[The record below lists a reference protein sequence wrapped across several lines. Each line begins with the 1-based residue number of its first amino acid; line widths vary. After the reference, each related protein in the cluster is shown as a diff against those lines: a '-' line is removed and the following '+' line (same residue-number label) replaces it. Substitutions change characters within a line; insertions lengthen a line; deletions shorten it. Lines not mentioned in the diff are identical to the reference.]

1 MNQPHF
7 RVVTRWLWFA
17 VCAAAIPFLAVESRS
32 EIIQE
37 AKLQSASIG
46 TGDFLGYRVAISG
59 DTAVVAAF
67 SEDSAARGINGDET
81 DNSAS
86 SAGAVFVFVRE
97 GDQWTQQAY
106 LKASNADQSD
116 SFGLGLDIDG
126 NTIVVGAPY
135 ERSKSQR
142 VNQGQQDNSGSTV
155 GAAYVFQRSGKRWR
169 QVAYLKASN
178 AESGDEFGSAVSV
191 SGNVILVGAPG
202 EDSFSRTVNEG
213 ADQNGANGSGA
224 AYVFRKR
231 GARWVQEAYLKAE
244 NGSTSDQ
251 FGYTVD
257 LVGETAV
264 IGAPGE
270 DSDAN
275 GINGNSGDN
284 SAPGAGAA
292 YVFNRTNRIW
302 AQSDYLKAHNSDEDD
317 RFGFSVAIG
326 GDTIVV
332 GADLESSNET
342 GINPTGF
349 NNSAPQAGAA
359 YVFVRAFHTWRQ
371 QAYLKAPN
379 TDADDRFGLGV
390 GVSENGDTVAVGAW
404 KESSDSTEVGGST
417 ANNNAPESG
426 AIYVYHRQNAIW
438 YFQKYLKSSDSSSG
452 DRLGWSTG
460 VSSDTVLG
468 GASAADGSLRGAA
481 YVFTGVGREI
491 SSLSKTGQPV
501 PGEANLFF
509 GRPGRAAVSDLADVL
524 FDQRV
529 VGPGS
534 RGGRNHGMFA
544 RPYQGAVG
552 PLYLLKDEVDDA
564 GGFPDE
570 SVLIRLANPSFNR
583 NYSGPLFEITARGA
597 GLNRT
602 NNRGFLSLD
611 PDPVAVMLVGTPIPE
626 LGGAQATHFF
636 EVLQSFD
643 TSLLASPFRLRRDRQ
658 SGVSATNDSG
668 VFLSDQDGDTYPDG
682 IIREGDD
689 NPSSGP
695 FEKLLQF
702 APRAAAGN
710 SQGYVDFQCY
720 TTLSTGRKAPIQS
733 LFYIYYDGT
742 ESDFSA
748 FQTDSPPQLGGA
760 EIRTFLGFNQPELN
774 ALYRTTLTK
783 SPAGMN
789 EALCL
794 GITGNSDPI
803 FRKGVEFDPAGFP
816 GIKIAR
822 IVRFW
827 PVDEEQIVALVLL
840 SGKGVNPAN
849 RTALILHQEDGK
861 KLVLL
866 RTGTQAPGFG
876 SEAIQV
882 RSIQAIDLNP
892 GTGAYAILG
901 SLRGVPGN
909 INQALWAGRTRIGD
923 DDFNQHLRLPILRL
937 QKGQSFSTEQ
947 TERDTIRSISLRPAP
962 DRTGAGGR
970 GLGQA
975 IGVNDEIAVFVTGSG
990 RAQELLLLDR

>member
-32 EIIQE
+32 EIVQE

-270 DSDAN
+270 DSDTN

-292 YVFNRTNRIW
+292 YVFNRTNRTW

-349 NNSAPQAGAA
+349 NNSASQSGAA

-426 AIYVYHRQNAIW
+426 AIYVYHRQNALW

-509 GRPGRAAVSDLADVL
+509 GRPGRAAVSDLADVI

-529 VGPGS
+529 VGLGS

-544 RPYQGAVG
+544 RPFMGNVA
-552 PLYLLKDEVDDA
+552 PLLIRSEEVSA
-564 GGFPDE
+564 SPGFPARNK
-570 SVLIRLANPSFNR
+570 VVRLGNQAVNRSF
-583 NYSGPLFEITARGA
+583 SGPLFEVVARGP
-597 GLNRT
+597 GLNAT
-602 NNRGFLSLD
+602 NNRSFLSTEA
-611 PDPVAVMLVGTPIPE
+611 PTALVNRIGQPIPE
-626 LGGAQATHFF
+626 LGGAIPLRFLETMQAH
-636 EVLQSFD
+636 D
-643 TSLLASPFRLRRDRQ
+643 RDLLVSPFRLKPDRQ
-658 SGVSATNDSG
+658 LGISRQNDSG
-668 VFLSDQDGDTYPDG
+668 AIPIDHSGDPLG
-682 IIREGDD
+682 PFIVREGDAAFQVEGSFLQFLPWVSCGFTNEYFD
-689 NPSSGP
+689 FGSWLEPQNGIRRPIQGLFYADTSGDGN
-695 FEKLLQF
+695 EGASLLQGDIPDDIAPVGIRSF
-702 APRAAAGN
+702 SGFTQTNRNGFVRVNLTNAPRGTNQAIWIGALNGMAA
-710 SQGYVDFQCY
+710 
-720 TTLSTGRKAPIQS
+720 
-733 LFYIYYDGT
+733 
-742 ESDFSA
+742 
-748 FQTDSPPQLGGA
+748 
-760 EIRTFLGFNQPELN
+760 IRTGDAIDPSNGS
-774 ALYRTTLTK
+774 
-783 SPAGMN
+783 SP
-789 EALCL
+789 L
-794 GITGNSDPI
+794 
-803 FRKGVEFDPAGFP
+803 
-816 GIKIAR
+816 IAR

-827 PVDEEQIVALVLL
+827 PVAEESVVAQVILR
-840 SGKGVNPAN
+840 GPGVNASN
-849 RTALILHQEDGK
+849 RVALILFQEGDEK
-861 KLVLL
+861 FLTLM
-866 RTGTQAPGFG
+866 RTGTAAPGFG

-882 RSIQAIDLNP
+882 GTIQAVEVSP
-892 GTGAYAILG
+892 VTGAYAILG
-901 SLRGVPGN
+901 SLRGVPGFA
-909 INQALWAGRTRIGD
+909 NQVLWGGRIDIGD
-923 DDFNQHLRLPILRL
+923 DTLNQHLRLPIPRL
-937 QKGQSFSTEQ
+937 QKGMSYQTEQ
-947 TERDTIRSISLRPAP
+947 TQRDTIRSISLRPFP

-970 GLGQA
+970 GLGQVV
-975 IGVNDEIAVFVTGSG
+975 GPNDEIVTYITASR